1 MSEPQIASGQAAVS
15 IPLGINS
22 AKSRALPAIL
32 LVEDQE
38 LVREAAAD
46 ILECEG
52 YRVFRAQNAYEAKA
66 AFQRYGEIVQL
77 LITDVVLPG
86 QNGLDLARE
95 LRSGS
100 PGLRVLFVSGFDQNT
115 WTRRSHLEGEGMYLK
130 KPFSADS
137 LLRVVK
143 ALEAP
148 VETVIV

>member
-1 MSEPQIASGQAAVS
+1 MNETQITPVPTPPPLSPQIHA
-15 IPLGINS
+15 P
-22 AKSRALPAIL
+22 KSRALPGIL

-38 LVREAAAD
+38 LVREVAAD

-52 YRVFRAQNAYEAKA
+52 YRVFRAQNACEAKVL
-66 AFQRYGEIVQL
+66 FHRYGRIVQL

-100 PGLRVLFVSGFDQNT
+100 QELLVLFVSGFAENT
-115 WTRRSHLEGEGMYLK
+115 WTRRVHLEGEEHYLK

-143 ALEAP
+143 ALAAR

>member
-1 MSEPQIASGQAAVS
+1 MSEPQIASGQTAPA

-22 AKSRALPAIL
+22 PKSRALPGIL

-38 LVREAAAD
+38 LVREVAAD

-52 YRVFRAQNAYEAKA
+52 YRVFRAQNAHEAKA
-66 AFQRYGEIVQL
+66 IFQRYGGIVQL

-100 PGLRVLFVSGFDQNT
+100 PGLRVLFVSGFAENT
-115 WTRRSHLEGEGMYLK
+115 WTRRAHVEDEGLYLT
-130 KPFSADS
+130 KPFSAD
-137 LLRVVK
+137 LLVRAVK
-143 ALEAP
+143 ALAARL
-148 VETVIV
+148 ETVIV